1 MEHVWPTTEEQVS
14 TFSSMLDEARREQE
28 EETDKRKRMRLCS
41 RFGNPDEWTDRQRDF
56 FQRHPQL
63 LERHRELT
71 ISFRVHHDP
80 GPGPADQGLPDHV
93 AHQLMMMPPELSDED
108 SDAEEFFEILND
120 QEQLDMAGGAHLWLD
135 M

>member
-1 MEHVWPTTEEQVS
+1 MWPTTEEQVS

-71 ISFRVHHDP
+71 ISFRVHQEP
-80 GPGPADQGLPDHV
+80 GPGPRTFCWSSSWAAAQCAAWTRV
-93 AHQLMMMPPELSDED
+93 
-108 SDAEEFFEILND
+108 I
-120 QEQLDMAGGAHLWLD
+120 W
-135 M
+135 